1 MQLVLLTALGVG
13 GATVIGALLGF
24 IFKNSLSSG
33 VFAML
38 GGLIIVP
45 LVSFITQKHAPDGT
59 DKLFECYK
67 VTHPVPA
74 KSSLSED

>member
-1 MQLVLLTALGVG
+1 MIVQLMISLKLFAFDG
-13 GATVIGALLGF
+13 GILGF

-38 GGLIIVP
+38 GGLVIVP
-45 LVSFITQKHAPDGT
+45 IISLFTQKHKPDEAE
-59 DKLFECYK
+59 KLFECYK
-67 VTHPVPA
+67 VTHTVPA